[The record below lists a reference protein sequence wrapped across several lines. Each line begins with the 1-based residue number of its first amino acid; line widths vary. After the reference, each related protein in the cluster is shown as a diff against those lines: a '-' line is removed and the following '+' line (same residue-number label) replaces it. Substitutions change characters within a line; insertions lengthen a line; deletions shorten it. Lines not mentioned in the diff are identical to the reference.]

1 MNVETQRRN
10 IVHRILD
17 LSNTKVLNSI
27 EALLDNEAYT
37 YSTSGNSL
45 SVKEFKN
52 HLNKIMTA
60 SDSGEKG
67 FTTDEAK
74 RKIIR
79 K

>member
-27 EALLDNEAYT
+27 EALLDNEVYA

-52 HLNKIMTA
+52 HLNQIMTA

-74 RKIIR
+74 EKIIR

>member
-27 EALLDNEAYT
+27 EALLDNEVYA

-52 HLNKIMTA
+52 HLNQIMTA
-60 SDSGEKG
+60 SDSEEKG
-67 FTTDEAK
+67 FTTAEAK
-74 RKIIR
+74 GKIIR

>member
-17 LSNTKVLNSI
+17 IDNSQLLTKIEELLN
-27 EALLDNEAYT
+27 NEVYAYT
-37 YSTSGNSL
+37 TSGKPL
-45 SVKEFKN
+45 TTQEYKD
-52 HLNKIMTA
+52 HLTQIINV
-60 SDSGEKG
+60 SDAGEVG
-67 FTTDEAK
+67 YTTEEAK